1 MIKDIKERVRRVLA
15 ENVLKEITAS
25 EIGDDFPLIE
35 YGVGID
41 SVARLEFLVALE
53 EEFGVKLDE
62 SEITQDFFD
71 TVGTIS
77 EYISHRIL

>member
-1 MIKDIKERVRRVLA
+1 MIKDIRERVRIVLA
-15 ENVLKEITAS
+15 ENVLKEINAS

-41 SVARLEFLVALE
+41 SVARLELLVALE

-62 SEITQDFFD
+62 SEITPDFFD

-77 EYISHRIL
+77 EYISNRIS

>member
-1 MIKDIKERVRRVLA
+1 MINDIRERVRRVLA
-15 ENVLKEITAS
+15 EHIFKEINAL
-25 EIGDDFPLIE
+25 EIGDDVPLIE

-62 SEITQDFFD
+62 SEITPDFFD

-77 EYISHRIL
+77 DYISRSVR

>member
-15 ENVLKEITAS
+15 ENVLKEINAS

>member
-1 MIKDIKERVRRVLA
+1 MINDIRERVRRVLA
-15 ENVLKEITAS
+15 EHIFKEINAL
-25 EIGDDFPLIE
+25 EIGDDVPLIE

-62 SEITQDFFD
+62 SEITPAFFD

-77 EYISHRIL
+77 DYISRSVR

>member
-1 MIKDIKERVRRVLA
+1 MSEDTRERVRRVLA
-15 ENVLKEITAS
+15 ENALKEINPG
-25 EIGDDFPLIE
+25 EIADNFPLIE

-62 SEITQDFFD
+62 SEITPDFFE
-71 TVGTIS
+71 TVESISDYIS
-77 EYISHRIL
+77 ERIR